1 MVETGLKEHVL
12 FNDKKK
18 FCVFFVV
25 GPFIYGLPQLNL
37 TLREGK
43 LGMTGRWLTSNSLW
57 LIWLI
62 YMLFITWSLREKCP
76 YSKLFWSAFSR
87 IRTEYGEIL
96 RISPYSVRMRGNTD
110 QNNFEYRHFLRSGYF
125 KVFTFENEMWW
136 RFIWNNLSEF
146 VSWNRLV
153 ESMLDL
159 YYFVMWLVVCLLF
172 VKLFTWD
179 FVFIVYIGFDWR
191 YVEKVTRKIKKR
203 EIDNV

>member
-1 MVETGLKEHVL
+1 M
-12 FNDKKK
+12 
-18 FCVFFVV
+18 FFVV
-25 GPFIYGLPQLNL
+25 GPFIYGLSQLNL

-62 YMLFITWSLREKCP
+62 YMLFITWSRREKCP

-96 RISPYSVRMRGNTD
+96 RISPYSGRMWGNTD

>member
-18 FCVFFVV
+18 FCVLFVV
-25 GPFIYGLPQLNL
+25 GPFIYGLSQLNL

-76 YSKLFWSAFSR
+76 YSKLFLSAFSR

-96 RISPYSVRMRGNTD
+96 RISPYSVRMRGNAD

-179 FVFIVYIGFDWR
+179 FVLIVYIGFDWR

>member
-1 MVETGLKEHVL
+1 MNMVKLKDNICDGVCSLTDLVGLWATC
-12 FNDKKK
+12 
-18 FCVFFVV
+18 CVKSV
-25 GPFIYGLPQLNL
+25 QM
-37 TLREGK
+37 R
-43 LGMTGRWLTSNSLW
+43 SS
-57 LIWLI
+57 
-62 YMLFITWSLREKCP
+62 
-76 YSKLFWSAFSR
+76 FWSIFSR

-159 YYFVMWLVVCLLF
+159 YYFVLWLVVCLLF

>member
-25 GPFIYGLPQLNL
+25 GPFIYGLSQLNL

-76 YSKLFWSAFSR
+76 YSKLFWSAFSH

-96 RISPYSVRMRGNTD
+96 RISPYSVRMQENAGKMRTRITPNTD
-110 QNNFEYRHFLRSGYF
+110 
-125 KVFTFENEMWW
+125 TF
-136 RFIWNNLSEF
+136 
-146 VSWNRLV
+146 
-153 ESMLDL
+153 
-159 YYFVMWLVVCLLF
+159 YA
-172 VKLFTWD
+172 VKLTKKFSTW
-179 FVFIVYIGFDWR
+179 VY
-191 YVEKVTRKIKKR
+191 
-203 EIDNV
+203 